1 MPVFI
6 ANYTTPQGV
15 SKEVRVTAASMALA
29 KRDLRRSGKITTSII
44 PQPTSSKPAKKA
56 TATRTDLGQRLSKL
70 LESRPGVREKSLFSN
85 KMAALIDAG
94 VPIVRGLEMM
104 ATQQKQA
111 LFKRALTDICV
122 QVNQGTTLGSAMRR
136 WPMVFDRLMVSM
148 VEAGEAGGVLDE
160 TLRRLA
166 KLQEDIA
173 KLQNQIKGAL
183 GYPVAVLFIAIA
195 VFLGMTIFIIPQFAD
210 IFKSLGAELPFFTQ
224 MLVDLSGL
232 LRSPEYVIPALA
244 VIALAIFLF
253 SRYYASPVGRMGV
266 DRFLLKIPLFGDL
279 ILKSAT
285 AQFCRTYSALSRAGV
300 PILQALEILKQTS
313 GNAAVQEALDRA
325 RNDVQEGV
333 SLSKSLLSKQ
343 IFPDMALSMLAIGE
357 ETGEMDAMLSKVADF
372 YEEEVSLIVKN
383 LTAMLEPAMIVL
395 VGGIVGSILVAMYL
409 PMFSVFQHIN

>member
-1 MPVFI
+1 
-6 ANYTTPQGV
+6 
-15 SKEVRVTAASMALA
+15 
-29 KRDLRRSGKITTSII
+29 
-44 PQPTSSKPAKKA
+44 
-56 TATRTDLGQRLSKL
+56 
-70 LESRPGVREKSLFSN
+70 
-85 KMAALIDAG
+85 
-94 VPIVRGLEMM
+94 
-104 ATQQKQA
+104 
-111 LFKRALTDICV
+111 
-122 QVNQGTTLGSAMRR
+122 
-136 WPMVFDRLMVSM
+136 MVFDRLMVSM

-253 SRYYASPVGRMGV
+253 SRYYASPLGRMGV

-333 SLSKSLLSKQ
+333 SLSKSLISKQ

-372 YEEEVSLIVKN
+372 YEDEVSLIVKN